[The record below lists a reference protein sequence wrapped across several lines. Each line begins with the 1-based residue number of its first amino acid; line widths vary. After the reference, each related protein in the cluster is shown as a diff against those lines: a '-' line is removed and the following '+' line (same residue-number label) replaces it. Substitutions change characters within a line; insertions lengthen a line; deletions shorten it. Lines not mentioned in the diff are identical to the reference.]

1 MTWSGK
7 TSTRCWVQA
16 SITACRVAASNGR
29 CMSTPRTSAPS
40 AGWRGMTVMLMAVNG
55 SLPPERDKGGSMDF
69 SGKVALV
76 TGGGNGIGRA
86 ACVAFARKG
95 AQVVAVD
102 RDGAAAEA
110 TAGIVRQSGGD
121 ATAVTADVTKSAE
134 VKTYVKAAIDKYGR
148 IDCFFNNA
156 GIEGKVAPI
165 VDYDEAVFDAVIGV
179 NVKGVFLG
187 LKHVLPEMIRQGGG
201 AIVNTAS
208 VAGLVG
214 TPGMPAYVASKHAVI
229 GLTKTAA
236 GEVARQGIRVNA
248 VCPGPVDT
256 RMIHSL
262 EAQLSPADPASI
274 RRRYQAS
281 LPTGRYST
289 AEEIAN
295 TVLFLCSDLAAA
307 LTGAQYVVDGG
318 RTATGGAVTQA
329 LQQD

>member
-1 MTWSGK
+1 
-7 TSTRCWVQA
+7 
-16 SITACRVAASNGR
+16 
-29 CMSTPRTSAPS
+29 
-40 AGWRGMTVMLMAVNG
+40 
-55 SLPPERDKGGSMDF
+55 MDF

-86 ACVAFARKG
+86 ACIAFAKQG
-95 AQVVAVD
+95 AKVVAVD

-110 TAGIVRQSGGD
+110 TAGIIRQNGGD
-121 ATAVTADVTKSAE
+121 AVAVTADVTKSAD
-134 VKTYVKAAIDKYGR
+134 VKAYVKAAIDKYGR
-148 IDCFFNNA
+148 VDCFFNNA
-156 GIEGKVAPI
+156 GIEGKVSPI
-165 VDYDEAVFDAVIGV
+165 VDYDEAVFDAVLGV

-262 EAQLSPADPASI
+262 EAQLSPGDPASVNQ
-274 RRRYQAS
+274 RYQAS

-289 AEEIAN
+289 PEEIASM
-295 TVLFLCSDLAAA
+295 VLFLCSDLASNT
-307 LTGAQYVVDGG
+307 TGGQFVVDGG
-318 RTATGGAVTQA
+318 RTSTGGAVTSLA
-329 LQQD
+329 SR